1 MQTFLR
7 SPLADEIRRS
17 PMVLREYR
25 FALLVPATVYDP
37 HADAAEEM
45 MLQGVV
51 DCCFETEEGL
61 VIVDFKTDRI
71 NPGEETQRA
80 EVYRPQ
86 LEAYAHAL
94 ERVLGKK
101 VKEKILYFFA
111 TGNTVTLD
119 K

>member
-1 MQTFLR
+1 
-7 SPLADEIRRS
+7 
-17 PMVLREYR
+17 
-25 FALLVPATVYDP
+25 VPASLYDP
-37 HADAAEEM
+37 AIGGEEEM

-51 DCCFETEEGL
+51 DCCFEEDGGL

-71 NPGEETQRA
+71 RSGEETQRA

-94 ERVLGKK
+94 GQVLGMN

-111 TGNTVTLD
+111 LNREVAL
-119 K
+119 